1 MDKDKYTKTYKE
13 ITQEI
18 SELSTLVARS
28 LSIPSALREVADDRD
43 FRSTYESLS
52 RENKQRFW
60 KSIIAS
66 ITFDDTPDTRG
77 KGAYIPYRVT
87 FL

>member
-1 MDKDKYTKTYKE
+1 M
-13 ITQEI
+13 
-18 SELSTLVARS
+18 
-28 LSIPSALREVADDRD
+28 D